1 MPHMPAL
8 QLHAPAHP
16 RPYAFWVLWGLLLL
30 TVIAGVG
37 VIAFP
42 TFYIMPFKTQDTR
55 LLVWALMARTV
66 APTVTLVAAA
76 VAAILAV
83 LTVLRTRRWWL
94 RPLPLLILAPVVLGA
109 WFARQNHFEWMFAPQ
124 TTMAHVEAA
133 KATFVRPDDIVMA
146 VERQGAAIAYPI
158 RQLGYHHIANDLVAG
173 EPIVATY

>member
-1 MPHMPAL
+1 
-8 QLHAPAHP
+8 
-16 RPYAFWVLWGLLLL
+16 VL

-42 TFYIMPFKTQDTR
+42 TLYIMPFKTQDAR
-55 LLVWALMARTV
+55 LLNWALTARTV
-66 APTVTLVAAA
+66 APVVTLVAALVATLLAA
-76 VAAILAV
+76 V
-83 LTVLRTRRWWL
+83 TTLRTRRWWV
-94 RPLPLLILAPVVLGA
+94 RPLPLLVLAPVVLGA

-124 TTMAHVEAA
+124 TAMTHVAAA

-158 RQLGYHHIANDLVAG
+158 RQLGYHHIANDLIAG